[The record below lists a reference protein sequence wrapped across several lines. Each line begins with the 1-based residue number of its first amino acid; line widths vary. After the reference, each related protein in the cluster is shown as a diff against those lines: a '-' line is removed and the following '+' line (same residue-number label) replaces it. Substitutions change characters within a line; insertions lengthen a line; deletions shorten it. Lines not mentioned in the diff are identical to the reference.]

1 MPLKDNDTLTL
12 DDLDD
17 LLQMIREK
25 KYRQLQEVLITWN
38 EADIAELLEEISE
51 EFGSDRGALVYRM
64 LPKDLAIEVF
74 AYLPPENQG
83 NLIAGMT
90 DRELSHIVEELY
102 VDDAVDMLEE
112 LPATVV
118 RRILQN
124 ATPET
129 RRIINQFLNYPEDSA
144 GSIMTSEY
152 LSVKKNMNV
161 GQTFDYIRSHGQDM
175 ETIYILFVTDSGRRL
190 EGVVTVKDLLMHPY
204 EAVVGDIMDEHVIYA
219 HTTDDQE
226 DVAGQFNRYDLLT
239 LAVVDQEDRMVG
251 IITIDDVVDVIEA
264 EVTED
269 IEKMAA
275 IVPTEHPYLK
285 TGVLETWRSRIP
297 WLLFLMISA
306 TFTGQIITSFEDSL
320 AAYVVLTSFIPMLMD
335 TGGNS
340 GSQASVTIIRALS
353 LGDVE
358 FRDIFRVIWK
368 EIRVAVL
375 CGVTLA
381 VVNFFKILLFD
392 GMLMG
397 NAAIT
402 VPVAAVV
409 CMTMVF
415 TILCAKIVGCL
426 LPMFVDRLGFDPAVM
441 ASPFVTTIVDAIS
454 LLIYFQFA
462 RLILGI

>member
-1 MPLKDNDTLTL
+1 MNEKNTLTL
-12 DDLDD
+12 ENRDE
-17 LLQMIREK
+17 LLELVKGK
-25 KYRQLQEVLITWN
+25 KYRQLKEILSQWN

-51 EFGSDRGALVYRM
+51 EFGAEQGALVYRM
-64 LPKDLAIEVF
+64 LPKDLAVEVF

-83 NLIAGMT
+83 NLISGMT
-90 DRELSHIVEELY
+90 DKELSHMVEDLN

-118 RRILQN
+118 KQILKN

-129 RRIINQFLNYPEDSA
+129 RQVINQFLNYPEDSA
-144 GSIMTSEY
+144 GSIMTCEY
-152 LSVKKNMNV
+152 LAVKQGMNV
-161 GQTFDYIRSHGQDM
+161 RQTFDYIRDNGQDM
-175 ETIYILFVTDSGRRL
+175 ETIYILFVTDDQRCL
-190 EGVVTVKDLLMHPY
+190 EGIVTVKDLLMSQY
-204 EAVVGDIMDEHVIYA
+204 ETRLSDIMNTNVIYA

-226 DVAGQFNRYDLLT
+226 DVADQFNKYDLVT
-239 LAVVDQEDRMVG
+239 LPVVDGEDRMVG
-251 IITIDDVVDVIEA
+251 IITVDDVVDVME
-264 EVTED
+264 EETTED

-275 IVPTEHPYLK
+275 IVPTEKPYLK
-285 TGVLETWRSRIP
+285 TGVFETWKSRIP

-340 GSQASVTIIRALS
+340 GSQASVTVIRALS

-358 FRDIFRVIWK
+358 FSDIFRVVWK

-392 GMLMG
+392 GMLLG
-397 NAAIT
+397 NDAIN

-409 CMTMVF
+409 CLTMVC
-415 TILCAKIVGCL
+415 TIICAKVVGCL
-426 LPMFVDRLGFDPAVM
+426 LPMVVSKLGFDPAVM

-462 RLILGI
+462 KLVLGL

>member
-1 MPLKDNDTLTL
+1 MNEKNTLTL
-12 DDLDD
+12 ENLDVLLDLV
-17 LLQMIREK
+17 REK
-25 KYRQLQEVLITWN
+25 KYRQLKEILVTWN

-51 EFGSDRGALVYRM
+51 EFGGEHGALIYRM

-74 AYLPPENQG
+74 AYLPVENQG
-83 NLIAGMT
+83 NLIAGMS
-90 DRELSHIVEELY
+90 DKELSNIVEELY

-129 RRIINQFLNYPEDSA
+129 RRTINQFLNYPEDSA

-152 LSVKKNMNV
+152 LAVKKTMNV
-161 GQTFDYIRSHGQDM
+161 GQTFDYIRANGQDM
-175 ETIYILFVTDSGRRL
+175 ETIYILFVTDAGRRL
-190 EGVVTVKDLLMHPY
+190 EGIVTVKDLLMHPY
-204 EAVVGDIMDEHVIYA
+204 TAVIADIMDTNVIYG

-226 DVAGQFNRYDLLT
+226 DIAEQFNRYDLLT
-239 LAVVDQEDRMVG
+239 LAIVDQEDRMVG
-251 IITIDDVVDVIEA
+251 IVTIDDVVDVIEA

-275 IVPTEHPYLK
+275 IVPTDKPYLK
-285 TGVLETWRSRIP
+285 TGVLATWRSRIP

-358 FRDIFRVIWK
+358 FSDIFRVIWK

-375 CGVTLA
+375 CGLTLA

-397 NAAIT
+397 NDAIT
-402 VPVAAVV
+402 VPVAGVV
-409 CMTMVF
+409 CLTMVF
-415 TILCAKIVGCL
+415 TILCAKVVGCL
-426 LPMFVDRLGFDPAVM
+426 LPMIVDRLGFDPAVM

-462 RLILGI
+462 RLVLGI

>member
-1 MPLKDNDTLTL
+1 MNEKNTLTME
-12 DDLDD
+12 DLDVLLD
-17 LLQMIREK
+17 LVREK
-25 KYRQLQEVLITWN
+25 KYRQLKEILVEWN
-38 EADIAELLEEISE
+38 EADIAEFLEEISE
-51 EFGSDRGALVYRM
+51 QFGSDRGALIYRM
-64 LPKDLAIEVF
+64 LPKDLAVEVF
-74 AYLPPENQG
+74 AYLPAENQG
-83 NLIAGMT
+83 NLISGMT
-90 DRELSHIVEELY
+90 DKELSNIVEELY

-112 LPATVV
+112 LPAAVV

-129 RRIINQFLNYPEDSA
+129 RRTINQFLNYPEDSA

-152 LSVKKNMNV
+152 LAVKKTMNV

-175 ETIYILFVTDSGRRL
+175 ETIYILFVTDTSRRL

-204 EAVVGDIMDEHVIYA
+204 DSVLADIMDENVICA
-219 HTTDDQE
+219 RTTDDQE
-226 DVAGQFNRYDLLT
+226 DVADQFNKYDLLT

-251 IITIDDVVDVIEA
+251 IITVDDVVDVMEA

-275 IVPTEHPYLK
+275 IVPTDKPYLR
-285 TGVLETWRSRIP
+285 TGVFETWKSRIP

-306 TFTGQIITSFEDSL
+306 TFTGQIISGFEESL

-340 GSQASVTIIRALS
+340 GSQASVSIIRALS
-353 LGDVE
+353 LDDVE
-358 FRDIFRVIWK
+358 FSDLGRVIWK

-392 GMLMG
+392 GLLMG
-397 NAAIT
+397 NDAIT
-402 VPVAAVV
+402 IPVTAVV
-409 CMTMVF
+409 CLTMVL
-415 TILCAKIVGCL
+415 TILCAKVVGCL
-426 LPMFVDRLGFDPAVM
+426 LPMLVDRLGFDPAVM

-462 RLILGI
+462 KLILGI